1 MRMRPLILFVM
12 LVLVSASA
20 LAGDWVGM
28 PAPAVT
34 LTNQHG
40 KTVDLATLHGQWVAL
55 YFYPKNNTP
64 GCTEE
69 AKQFRDHFAKLKE
82 RNIAVVGISVDDVES
97 HRDFA
102 KKLELPFT
110 LLADTDGAV
119 AEKFGVLRGFGPVK
133 FAGRETFLI
142 DPQGTIVYHYAE
154 VNSRE
159 HAAQVLAGVE
169 KLQKQ

>member
-1 MRMRPLILFVM
+1 MRNFLGALL
-12 LVLVSASA
+12 LVGAA
-20 LAGDWVGM
+20 FGAQAGEWVG
-28 PAPAVT
+28 AAVPVVQLPDQT
-34 LTNQHG
+34 G
-40 KTVDLATLHGQWVAL
+40 KVVDLAKFRGQWLAL

-69 AKQFRDHFAKLKE
+69 AKQFRDYHARLKAQ
-82 RNIAVVGISVDDVES
+82 NVAVVGISVDDVES
-97 HRDFA
+97 HRAFA

-119 AEKFGVLRGFGPVK
+119 ARAFGVLHGFGPMK

-142 DPQGTIVYHYAE
+142 DPEGTIVYHYAE

-159 HAAQVLAGVE
+159 HAAQILGDVIRLA
-169 KLQKQ
+169 KAR